1 MESIP
6 YIGEILSLLTAVFWA
21 VAVILFKKSGETVH
35 PIGLNLFKNAMGF
48 LLLLVTLGMFK
59 EALFHQIPLADYGLL
74 MLSGAIG
81 IGIGDTLLFAC
92 LNLLGAGLT
101 AIVDCLYS
109 PFIIALAVLFL
120 GERLTFLQIFGA
132 VLVVFAV
139 LTISLKG
146 GGHYIDRLKLFQG
159 IILGTLA
166 MLATAVGVVIVKPM
180 LNRIPFLWATEVRL
194 LGALLT
200 LALIVLFHPGRRK
213 ILSSILDKKSR
224 LYVIAGSF
232 FGAYMAML
240 FWLGGMKLTK
250 ASIASALNQTN
261 SIFIVILA
269 AVWLKEPLNSR
280 RIIAIIIAFLGVIL
294 VSFG

>member
-48 LLLLVTLGMFK
+48 LLILITMGLFK
-59 EALFHQIPLADYGLL
+59 EALFHQIPLADYGVL

-109 PFIIALAVLFL
+109 PFIIVLAVLFL
-120 GERLTFLQIFGA
+120 GESLTFLQIFGA

-139 LTISLKG
+139 LTITLKG
-146 GGHYIDRLKLFQG
+146 GGLDIDRHKFIRG
-159 IILGTLA
+159 IIFGILA
-166 MLATAVGVVIVKPM
+166 MLSTAVGVVIVKP
-180 LNRIPFLWATEVRL
+180 LLSRIPFLWATEVRL
-194 LGALLT
+194 LGALLMLT
-200 LALIVLFHPGRRK
+200 LILLFHHGRRK

-240 FWLGGMKLTK
+240 FWLGGMKFTQ
-250 ASIASALNQTN
+250 ASIAAALNQTN

-269 AVWLKEPLNSR
+269 AVWLKEPLNAR
-280 RIIAIIIAFLGVIL
+280 RIFAIIIAFLGVIL

>member
-21 VAVILFKKSGETVH
+21 VAVILFKKSGETVP
-35 PIGLNLFKNAMGF
+35 PIGLNLFKNALGF
-48 LLLLVTLGMFK
+48 LLLLVTLGVFK
-59 EALFHQIPLADYGLL
+59 EALLQQVPPADYALL

-92 LNLLGAGLT
+92 LNLIGAGLT

-120 GERLTFLQIFGA
+120 GERLTFLQIIGA

-139 LTISLKG
+139 LTVSLKWGRFDIDRHKLIQGISLG
-146 GGHYIDRLKLFQG
+146 ALS
-159 IILGTLA
+159 
-166 MLATAVGVVIVKPM
+166 MLSTAVGVVLVKPM
-180 LNRIPFLWATEVRL
+180 LSRIPFLWATEVRL

-200 LALIVLFHPGRRK
+200 LTLIVSFHSGRKK
-213 ILSSILDKKSR
+213 ILVSILDKKSR
-224 LYVIAGSF
+224 LYVLSGSF

-240 FWLGGMKLTK
+240 VWLGGMKLTQ

-269 AVWLKEPLNSR
+269 AVWLKEPLNAR

>member
-35 PIGLNLFKNAMGF
+35 PLGLNLFKNALGF
-48 LLLLVTLGMFK
+48 LLILITLGVFK
-59 EALFHQIPLADYGLL
+59 EALFHPVPLADYLLL

-81 IGIGDTLLFAC
+81 IGIGDTFLFAC
-92 LNLLGAGLT
+92 LNLIGAGLT

-109 PFIIALAVLFL
+109 PFIIVLAVLFL
-120 GERLTFLQIFGA
+120 GERLTFLQIVGA
-132 VLVVFAV
+132 VLVVLAV
-139 LTISLKG
+139 LTISLVQG
-146 GGHYIDRLKLFQG
+146 GIDIDRRKLFQG

-166 MLATAVGVVIVKPM
+166 MLATSVGVIIVKPM
-180 LNRIPFLWATEVRL
+180 LSRLPFLWATEVRM
-194 LGALLT
+194 LGALLALT
-200 LALIVLFHPGRRK
+200 LVVFFHSGRRK
-213 ILSSILDKKSR
+213 ILSSILAKKNR
-224 LYVIAGSF
+224 LYVLFGSF

-240 FWLGGMKLTK
+240 FWLGGMKFTS

-261 SIFIVILA
+261 SIFIIILA
-269 AVWLKEPLNSR
+269 AIWLKEPLNAR
-280 RIIAIIIAFLGVIL
+280 RIIGIIIAFLGVLL

>member
-48 LLLLVTLGMFK
+48 LLLLITLGVFK
-59 EALFHQIPLADYGLL
+59 EAFFYQLPLIDYVLL

-92 LNLLGAGLT
+92 LNLIGAGLT

-109 PFIIALAVLFL
+109 PFIIMLAVLFL
-120 GERLTFLQIFGA
+120 GERLSLLQILGA
-132 VLVVFAV
+132 VLVVLAV
-139 LTISLKG
+139 LTVSLIRG
-146 GGHYIDRLKLFQG
+146 GADIDRRYLIQG
-159 IILGTLA
+159 IFLGVFA
-166 MLATAVGVVIVKPM
+166 MLATAVGVVLVKPL

-194 LGALLT
+194 LGAMI
-200 LALIVLFHPGRRK
+200 ALMLIALFHPRRRR
-213 ILSSILDKKSR
+213 ILSSILEKKSR
-224 LYVIAGSF
+224 LYVLIGSF
-232 FGAYMAML
+232 FGAYLAML
-240 FWLGGMKLTK
+240 VWLGGMKFTK

-269 AVWLKEPLNSR
+269 AVWLKEPLNAR
-280 RIIAIIIAFLGVIL
+280 RILGIIIAFLGVIL

>member
-21 VAVILFKKSGETVH
+21 IAVILFTKSGETVH
-35 PIGLNLFKNAMGF
+35 PVGLNLFKNALGF
-48 LLLLVTLGMFK
+48 LLLLATLAVFK
-59 EALFHQIPLADYGLL
+59 QALIHQVSLADYALL

-92 LNLLGAGLT
+92 LNLIGAGLT

-120 GERLTFLQIFGA
+120 GEQLTFMQILGA
-132 VLVVFAV
+132 VLVVLAV
-139 LTISLKG
+139 LTVSLKWG
-146 GGHYIDRLKLFQG
+146 GLDIDRRQLIQG
-159 IILGTLA
+159 IILGALA
-166 MLATAVGVVIVKPM
+166 MLSTAVGVVLVKPM
-180 LNRIPFLWATEVRL
+180 LSRIPFLWATEVRL
-194 LGALLT
+194 LGALLA
-200 LALIVLFHPGRRK
+200 LALVVLFHPGRKK
-213 ILSSILDKKSR
+213 ILYSILDKKSR

-240 FWLGGMKLTK
+240 FWLGGMKLTQ

-269 AVWLKEPLNSR
+269 AVWLKEPLNAR
-280 RIIAIIIAFLGVIL
+280 RIVAIFIAFLGVIL

>member
-6 YIGEILSLLTAVFWA
+6 YIGEILSLLTAAFWA
-21 VAVILFKKSGETVH
+21 VAVIFFKKSGETVH
-35 PIGLNLFKNAMGF
+35 PIGLNLFKNAFGF
-48 LLLLVTLGMFK
+48 LLLLVTLGVFK
-59 EALFHQIPLADYGLL
+59 EALFYPLPPVDYVLL

-81 IGIGDTLLFAC
+81 VGIGDTLLFAC
-92 LNLLGAGLT
+92 LNLIGAGLT

-120 GERLTFLQIFGA
+120 GERLTFLQILGA
-132 VLVVFAV
+132 VLVVLAV
-139 LTISLKG
+139 LTVSLIQG
-146 GGHYIDRLKLFQG
+146 GADIDRRKLIQG

-166 MLATAVGVVIVKPM
+166 MLATAVGVIIVKPM
-180 LNRIPFLWATEVRL
+180 LSHLPFLWATEVRL
-194 LGALLT
+194 LGAMLT
-200 LALIVLFHPGRRK
+200 LILIALFHPGRRR

-224 LYVIAGSF
+224 LYVLFGSF

-240 FWLGGMKLTK
+240 VWLGGMKFTE

-261 SIFIVILA
+261 SIFIIILA
-269 AVWLKEPLNSR
+269 AVWLKEPLNAR
-280 RIIAIIIAFLGVIL
+280 RIIGIIIAFLGVLL

>member
-21 VAVILFKKSGETVH
+21 VAIILFKKSGETVH
-35 PIGLNLFKNAMGF
+35 PIGLNLFKNILGF
-48 LLLLVTLGMFK
+48 LLILLTLGVFR
-59 EALFHQIPLADYGLL
+59 EALFHPIPLTDYLLL

-92 LNLLGAGLT
+92 LNLIGAGLT

-109 PFIIALAVLFL
+109 PFIIVLAVLFL
-120 GERLTFLQIFGA
+120 GERLTFLQIFGV
-132 VLVVFAV
+132 VLVVLAV
-139 LTISLKG
+139 LTVSLLQG
-146 GGHYIDRLKLFQG
+146 GIDIDRRKLTKG

-166 MLATAVGVVIVKPM
+166 MLSTAVGVVIVKPM
-180 LNRIPFLWATEVRL
+180 LSRLPFLWATEVRL

-200 LALIVLFHPGRRK
+200 LILVVLFHSGRRK
-213 ILSSILDKKSR
+213 ILSSLLDKKNR
-224 LYVIAGSF
+224 LYVLFGSF
-232 FGAYMAML
+232 FGAYLAML
-240 FWLGGMKLTK
+240 FWLGGMKFTQ

-261 SIFIVILA
+261 SIFVVILA
-269 AVWLKEPLNSR
+269 ATWLKEPLNVR
-280 RIIAIIIAFLGVIL
+280 RIIAIIIAFLGVLL

>member
-48 LLLLVTLGMFK
+48 LLLLVTMGLFK
-59 EALFHQIPLADYGLL
+59 EALLHQIPLVDYVVL

-109 PFIIALAVLFL
+109 PFIIVLAVLFL
-120 GERLTFLQIFGA
+120 GESLTFLQIIGA
-132 VLVVFAV
+132 VFVVFAV

-146 GGHYIDRLKLFQG
+146 SGFNIERQKLFQG
-159 IILGTLA
+159 IVLGTLA
-166 MLATAVGVVIVKPM
+166 MLATAIGVVMVKP
-180 LNRIPFLWATEVRL
+180 LLSRIPFLWATEVRL

-200 LALIVLFHPGRRK
+200 LLLVVFFHRGRRK

-224 LYVIAGSF
+224 FYVIAGSF

-240 FWLGGMKLTK
+240 FWLGGMKFTK

-269 AVWLKEPLNSR
+269 AVWLKEPLNAR
-280 RIIAIIIAFLGVIL
+280 RIIAIIIAFLGVIF

>member
-1 MESIP
+1 MENIP
-6 YIGEILSLLTAVFWA
+6 HIGEILSLLTAVFWA

-35 PIGLNLFKNAMGF
+35 PIGLNLFKNALGF
-48 LLLLVTLGMFK
+48 LLLLVTLGVFK
-59 EALFHQIPLADYGLL
+59 EALLHQVPLVDYMLL

-81 IGIGDTLLFAC
+81 IGIGDTLFFAC
-92 LNLLGAGLT
+92 LNLIGAGLT

-109 PFIIALAVLFL
+109 PFIIALSVLFL

-139 LTISLKG
+139 LTVSLKRG
-146 GGHYIDRLKLFQG
+146 GLDIDRRKLVQG
-159 IILGTLA
+159 IIFGALA
-166 MLATAVGVVIVKPM
+166 MLSTAVGVVIVKP
-180 LNRIPFLWATEVRL
+180 LLSRIPFLWATEVRL
-194 LGALLT
+194 LGALLS
-200 LALIVLFHPGRRK
+200 LILIVLFHPGRRK

-224 LYVIAGSF
+224 LYVISGSF

-240 FWLGGMKLTK
+240 FWLGGMKLTQ

-269 AVWLKEPLNSR
+269 AVWLKEPLNAR
-280 RIIAIIIAFLGVIL
+280 RIFGIIIAFLGVIL

>member
-48 LLLLVTLGMFK
+48 LLLLVTLGLFK
-59 EALFHQIPLADYGLL
+59 EALLLQVPLADYGLL

-109 PFIIALAVLFL
+109 PFIIVFAVLFL

-146 GGHYIDRLKLFQG
+146 GGLDIDRPKFIRG
-159 IILGTLA
+159 IIFGILA
-166 MLATAVGVVIVKPM
+166 ILSTAVGVVIVKP
-180 LNRIPFLWATEVRL
+180 LLSRVPFLWATEVRL
-194 LGALLT
+194 LGALLMLT
-200 LALIVLFHPGRRK
+200 LILLFHHGRRK

-240 FWLGGMKLTK
+240 FWLGGMKLTQ

-269 AVWLKEPLNSR
+269 AVWLKEPLNAR
-280 RIIAIIIAFLGVIL
+280 RIFAIIIAFLGVIL